1 MPIHILPGPGDPSGT
16 IMPQQPFPKA
26 IFGDASTKF
35 GTFYSESNPTYIN
48 IESSSKQECKRSI
61 LVNSGQPLNDM
72 FKYLPSPPIT
82 RLSILEST
90 LKWRHMSPTAPDT
103 LWCHPYFT
111 ADPFIMKETP
121 HIYVVG
127 VQPEFDTKLVTEETR
142 DGGKIRSRIVLLPSF
157 AKSGILVMV
166 NIRTLEVRRV
176 NFAVEGMMT
185 ADGEDALSGAFLIDC
200 LPNSLTFLQRGKG
213 QNHRIG
219 QNRYGLQTL
228 ARTRILWIRSRTNDN
243 TLRWSV

>member
-35 GTFYSESNPTYIN
+35 STFYSESNPTYIN
-48 IESSSKQECKRSI
+48 IASVSQPNCKRSI

-72 FKYLPSPPIT
+72 FKYLPTPPIT

-111 ADPFIMKETP
+111 ADPFVLKETP
-121 HIYVVG
+121 HIYIVG
-127 VQPEFDTKLVTEETR
+127 GQPHFGTKLVTEETNN
-142 DGGKIRSRIVLLPSF
+142 GGKIRSRIVLVPSF
-157 AKSGILVMV
+157 AKTGTLVIINV
-166 NIRTLEVRRV
+166 RTLEVRRI
-176 NFAVEGMMT
+176 NFAVHGMMT
-185 ADGEDALSGAFLIDC
+185 GGEEIIQGELDVWMI
-200 LPNSLTFLQRGKG
+200 
-213 QNHRIG
+213 
-219 QNRYGLQTL
+219 
-228 ARTRILWIRSRTNDN
+228 
-243 TLRWSV
+243 

>member
-1 MPIHILPGPGDPSGT
+1 
-16 IMPQQPFPKA
+16 MPQQPFPKA
-26 IFGDASTKF
+26 IFGEASTKF
-35 GTFYSESNPTYIN
+35 ETFYSESNPTYIN
-48 IESSSKQECKRSI
+48 IGSSKKGCRRSI

-111 ADPFIMKETP
+111 ADPFIIKETP

-127 VQPEFDTKLVTEETR
+127 AQPEFGTKLITEQTR
-142 DGGKIRSRIVLLPSF
+142 GGEKIRSRIVLLPSF
-157 AKSGILVMV
+157 AKSGTLVMV
-166 NIRTLEVRRV
+166 NIRTLEVRCV

-185 ADGEDALSGAFLIDC
+185 ADEGDVLSGAPLIFIVSSIDSH
-200 LPNSLTFLQRGKG
+200 PLQTEEVQDHQVG
-213 QNHRIG
+213 QN
-219 QNRYGLQTL
+219 GLQIP
-228 ARTRILWIRSRTNDN
+228 ARTRVSWIHSRTNDS
-243 TLRWSV
+243 TSR